1 MAIIIA
7 KLRDSDGYPILLI
20 PQETKS
26 GYITCKLGG
35 CVDLSYP
42 KSKTRRGR
50 VIQNGEISPTITT
63 SSVPCVIGRIK
74 P

>member
-1 MAIIIA
+1 MTIIIA
-7 KLRDSDGYPILLI
+7 NICDKDGYPILLI
-20 PQETKS
+20 PQGTKS
-26 GYITCKLGG
+26 GYITCKWGG

-50 VIQNGEISPTITT
+50 VIQNGEICPTITT
-63 SSVPCVIGRIK
+63 GSVLFVIGSRK

>member
-1 MAIIIA
+1 MTIIIA
-7 KLRDSDGYPILLI
+7 NICDRDGYPILLI

-26 GYITCKLGG
+26 GYITCKWGG

-50 VIQNGEISPTITT
+50 VIQNGEICPTITT
-63 SSVPCVIGRIK
+63 GPVLFVIGSRK

>member
-1 MAIIIA
+1 MTIIIS
-7 KLRDSDGYPILLI
+7 KIRDSDGYPILLI
-20 PQETKS
+20 PQGTKS
-26 GYITCKLGG
+26 GYITCKWGG
-35 CVDLSYP
+35 IVDLSYP

-50 VIQNGEISPTITT
+50 VIQNGEICPTITT